1 MSWRIPLF
9 KIFWDQEDVSSITES
24 IKLGMYWT
32 EGPNVE
38 NFEKKISEY
47 IGTKYCVTF
56 NSGTSALHT
65 SLISYDIKK
74 EDEVIVP
81 SFTFIA
87 TANAPLFVGAKP
99 VFADIE
105 MDTFGLNPEDVNE
118 KITNKTKAII
128 PVHYGG
134 CPCNIKALR
143 EIAEDNKLI
152 LIEDAAEAFGA
163 KIGKEK
169 IGTFGNS
176 SMFSFCQNKIIT
188 TGEGG
193 AITTNS
199 KDIYTK
205 LKLIHSQG
213 RAEIKDYFFSTNTAD
228 YVGLGYNFRMSN
240 IIASLGLSQISK
252 ADKLIER
259 RRNNSKYLNSKLKDR
274 NIKFINPPKDYFNV
288 YQLYSIRID
297 KALRNKLMDYLKR
310 KGIMTKIY
318 FFPVHKTH
326 FYKNVL
332 GYNCNLEVTETI
344 SEEIITLPMFP
355 SLSKSQIDII
365 SREIK
370 NFFLEIE

>member
-1 MSWRIPLF
+1 MGWRIPLF
-9 KIFWDQEDVSSITES
+9 KIFWDQEDVNSITEA

-38 NFEKKISEY
+38 NFEKRISEY
-47 IGTKYCVTF
+47 IGAKYCVTF
-56 NSGTSALHT
+56 NSGTSALHS
-65 SLISYDIKK
+65 SLLSYDIKNG
-74 EDEVIVP
+74 DEVIVP

-105 MDTFGLNPEDVNE
+105 EDTFGLNPEDVNE
-118 KITNKTKAII
+118 KITDKTKAII

-134 CPCNIKALR
+134 CPCNIKALK

-163 KIGKEK
+163 RIKKQK
-169 IGTFGNS
+169 IGTFGDS

-199 KDIYTK
+199 KDIYNK

-213 RAEIKDYFFSTNTAD
+213 RSEIKDYFFSTNTAD
-228 YVGLGYNFRMSN
+228 YVSLGYNFRMSN
-240 IIASLGLSQISK
+240 IIASLGISQISK
-252 ADKLIER
+252 ADKLIEQR
-259 RRNNSKYLNSKLKDR
+259 RDNSKYLTSKLKDY
-274 NIKFINPPKDYFNV
+274 NVKFINPPKDYFNV
-288 YQLYSIRID
+288 YQLYTIRVD
-297 KALRNKLMDYLKR
+297 KTLRDKLMGYLEK

-326 FYKNVL
+326 FYRDVL
-332 GYNCNLEVTETI
+332 GYKCNLEITENL
-344 SEEIITLPMFP
+344 SEEVLTLPMFP
-355 SLSKSQIDII
+355 SLEKLYMDII

-370 NFFLEIE
+370 NFFKEIE

>member
-1 MSWRIPLF
+1 MEWKIPLF
-9 KIFWDQEDVSSITES
+9 KISWNKEDIRSVSES

-38 NFEKKISEY
+38 NFEKKISGY

-65 SLISYDIKK
+65 SLISYGIKGG
-74 EDEVIVP
+74 DEVIVP

-105 MDTFGLNPEDVNE
+105 ENTFGLDPEDVNE
-118 KITNKTKAII
+118 KITRKTKAII

-134 CPCNIKALR
+134 CPCSIKALK

-163 KIGKEK
+163 KIRNEK
-169 IGTFGNS
+169 IGSFGDS

-199 KDIYTK
+199 KETYNR

-213 RAEIKDYFFSTNTAD
+213 RAEIKDYFFSTNIAD
-228 YVGLGYNFRMSN
+228 YVSLGYNFRMSN
-240 IIASLGLSQISK
+240 ITASLGLSQISK
-252 ADKLIER
+252 TDKLIER
-259 RRNNSKYLNSKLKDR
+259 RRKNSKYLTSRIKDC
-274 NIKFINPPKDYFNV
+274 NIKFMKYPKDYFNV
-288 YQLYSIRID
+288 YQLYTIRVD
-297 KALRNKLMDYLKR
+297 KKLRNQLMQYLEK

-332 GYNCNLEVTETI
+332 GYNSNLEVTEKI
-344 SEEIITLPMFP
+344 SEEVITLPMFP
-355 SLSKSQIDII
+355 TLSKVEMEMISQ
-365 SREIK
+365 EIK
-370 NFFLEIE
+370 KFFMEIG

>member
-1 MSWRIPLF
+1 MDWNIPLF
-9 KIFWDQEDVSSITES
+9 KIYWDEEDVRSVTES

-32 EGPNVE
+32 EGPNVGD
-38 NFEKKISEY
+38 FEKRVSEY
-47 IGTKYCVTF
+47 IGTKYCVSF
-56 NSGTSALHT
+56 NSGTSALHS

-74 EDEVIVP
+74 GDEVIVP

-105 MDTFGLNPEDVNE
+105 ENTFGLNPEDVNE

-134 CPCNIKALR
+134 CPCNINALK
-143 EIAEDNKLI
+143 EIAEDNNLI

-169 IGTFGNS
+169 IGTFGDS

-199 KDIYTK
+199 KDIYHK
-205 LKLIHSQG
+205 LRLIHSQG
-213 RAEIKDYFFSTNTAD
+213 RSETKNYFFFTNTAD
-228 YVGLGYNFRMSN
+228 YVNLGYNFRMSN

-252 ADKLIER
+252 ADKLIEQR
-259 RRNNSKYLNSKLKDR
+259 RYNSKYMDSKLKGH
-274 NIKFINPPKDYFNV
+274 NIKLINPPKDYFNV
-288 YQLYSIRID
+288 YQLYTIRVD
-297 KALRNKLMDYLKR
+297 RHLRKKLMDYLEK

-318 FFPVHKTH
+318 FYPIHKTH
-326 FYKNVL
+326 FYNNVL
-332 GYNCNLEVTETI
+332 GYKCNLEITEKI
-344 SEEIITLPMFP
+344 SEEVLTLPMFP
-355 SLSKSQIDII
+355 SLEKSEINMI
-365 SREIK
+365 SSEIK
-370 NFFLEIE
+370 KFLMENE